1 VTAASEPLYL
11 PGRPAQD
18 SLLQLLVA
26 LLDIFLPLVEVSHV
40 VLHLL
45 GILPDLV
52 LDLQRHQITNECTR
66 MANETELPATSTE
79 LDFCGVHHTK
89 PTKPQAPASLSGKG
103 PGGSNSTPLLNS
115 ACTARL
121 AVPRT
126 ATDRRSMVARLLDA
140 VKKFGAR
147 FLAEPNTANAA
158 TEKSG
163 SVARQRLQLLI
174 AHQRTGS
181 QLPGV
186 NFQQLQSD
194 LVECIQVRVIA
205 QTPCAAA
212 IVSSPPCPAPFR
224 NVTPPPLP
232 SHRLSATHSAIF
244 SCRTSRVS
252 K

>member
-1 VTAASEPLYL
+1 
-11 PGRPAQD
+11 
-18 SLLQLLVA
+18 
-26 LLDIFLPLVEVSHV
+26 
-40 VLHLL
+40 
-45 GILPDLV
+45 
-52 LDLQRHQITNECTR
+52 
-66 MANETELPATSTE
+66 
-79 LDFCGVHHTK
+79 
-89 PTKPQAPASLSGKG
+89 
-103 PGGSNSTPLLNS
+103 
-115 ACTARL
+115 
-121 AVPRT
+121 
-126 ATDRRSMVARLLDA
+126 MVARLLDA

-147 FLAEPNTANAA
+147 FLAEPNAANTA

-224 NVTPPPLP
+224 NAPAPSVPPSFRHPQRHLQLP
-232 SHRLSATHSAIF
+232 NESGIKMNGADAKCTCVCMSSHQ
-244 SCRTSRVS
+244 
-252 K
+252 